1 MGSIILFK
9 FVNLSVIRPMLFS
22 KFLLLSAAYRYV
34 NKVSLPEQD
43 LPELSWVV
51 SDSMAFVC
59 SAIDAWIWAVLSV

>member
-22 KFLLLSAAYRYV
+22 KFLLLSAAYRCV
-34 NKVSLPEQD
+34 NKVFLPEQN
-43 LPELSWVV
+43 LPELSSVV

-59 SAIDAWIWAVLSV
+59 SAIDA